1 MSLASYQT
9 APPRVEWLALCII
22 EKILA
27 RAAIFRKILG
37 LWLIKKQEDLPVTAE
52 TVTLNTEA

>member
-1 MSLASYQT
+1 
-9 APPRVEWLALCII
+9 PRVEWLALCII